1 VNLETEGDA
10 TAEAVSGR
18 RRSVLD
24 ESELSTDE
32 STAGDLEGPDPEV
45 SQAQRRARV
54 RVTRHLAEAIG
65 LAGGMTRF
73 LESRSVSD
81 STLKT
86 YRAAVGRFRDF
97 AARLRLPLGADESV
111 DAALVQFF
119 TAEYFN
125 GYHPCGLWPGS

>member
-1 VNLETEGDA
+1 
-10 TAEAVSGR
+10 
-18 RRSVLD
+18 
-24 ESELSTDE
+24 
-32 STAGDLEGPDPEV
+32 
-45 SQAQRRARV
+45 
-54 RVTRHLAEAIG
+54 
-65 LAGGMTRF
+65 MTRF

-119 TAEYFN
+119 TAEYF
-125 GYHPCGLWPGS
+125 